1 MYFEVYICCRP
12 STTSTTLTT
21 ITVTVTTVPV
31 TTVTVTTV
39 SNPAGNVQ
47 VQQNIWKLSWM
58 QWGNKMV
65 TKGRMAV
72 PKKDLVDLD

>member
-1 MYFEVYICCRP
+1 MV
-12 STTSTTLTT
+12 TTLTT
-21 ITVTVTTVPV
+21 ITVTIVTVTTVPVTTVPV

-58 QWGNKMV
+58 QWGNKMM

-72 PKKDLVDLD
+72 PKKDLVELD